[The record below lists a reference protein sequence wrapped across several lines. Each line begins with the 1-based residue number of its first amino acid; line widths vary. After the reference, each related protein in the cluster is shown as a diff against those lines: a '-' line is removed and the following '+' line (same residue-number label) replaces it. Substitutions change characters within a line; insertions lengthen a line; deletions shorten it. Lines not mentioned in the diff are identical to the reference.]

1 MYKFDCPSVQFHPE
15 GNKIKTSPILK
26 QRLSVCGTNTS
37 DDEITINAS
46 EMTSFFEVE
55 INSEIDRVKWSKN
68 KEEMNKNERR
78 CIC

>member
-1 MYKFDCPSVQFHPE
+1 MYKFDCSSVQFHPE
-15 GNKIKTSPILK
+15 GNKIKTSPRLK

-55 INSEIDRVKWSKN
+55 INSEIDRVNDPKIMK
-68 KEEMNKNERR
+68 K
-78 CIC
+78 